1 MKKEVKNDNQ
11 INWREPAEDRPYYI
25 DLAFEGRI
33 YVSKEMF
40 HEYMR
45 PEWADWKRN
54 ERSSRCQVPNGH
66 GGVKRCDKDCKE
78 CPYFRNGK
86 TISIDELYQKYE
98 MEIADDSQSIIDT
111 MVEEERN
118 NALWN
123 AVATLEPT
131 DQKIMKLFSEGF
143 SERDMSDLLQL
154 PRTTIS
160 YRKNKCFE
168 ILRELLKDYHY

>member
-1 MKKEVKNDNQ
+1 MTNKENQ
-11 INWREPAEDRPYYI
+11 INWQEPTEERCYYI
-25 DLAFEGRI
+25 DLEFQGRI
-33 YVSKEMF
+33 WVTKEMF

-45 PEWADWKRN
+45 DEWAEWKRK
-54 ERSSRCQVPNGH
+54 ERSSRCQVPNGK

-86 TISIDELYQKYE
+86 SISIDDLYEKYE
-98 MEIADDSQSIIDT
+98 MELADKSASIIET

-118 NALWN
+118 KALWD
-123 AVATLEPT
+123 AIAKLDPT

-143 SERDMSDLLQL
+143 SERDIADALGM

-160 YRKNKCFE
+160 YRKKISFD
-168 ILRELLKDYHY
+168 ILREKLKDYYY